1 MKTKRKRTVN
11 VRINAIKKE
20 LAEMDLKLIRIE
32 REEEE
37 RLKRKLLSEGMC
49 PTKIKNEIKWIRM
62 NKDVTKLSNNLNNK

>member
-37 RLKRKLLSEGMC
+37 RE
-49 PTKIKNEIKWIRM
+49 
-62 NKDVTKLSNNLNNK
+62 